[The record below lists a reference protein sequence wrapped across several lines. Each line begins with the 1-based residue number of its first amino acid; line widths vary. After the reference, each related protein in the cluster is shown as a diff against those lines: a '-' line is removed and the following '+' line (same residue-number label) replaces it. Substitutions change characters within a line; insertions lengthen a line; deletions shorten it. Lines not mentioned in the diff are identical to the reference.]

1 MQRFVKALIRVIAF
15 FLIRLEVVGEDNF
28 PEKGAY
34 LLVANHIAAYDS
46 GVVFMLVP
54 HRIRGFAAAKHRR
67 HLVYGLLLSLGN
79 PIWVR
84 RGEVDRNALREA
96 LSTLESGCPMGLAPE
111 GTRARGTYALQRAKT
126 GAAYL
131 ATRADVPILPIG
143 LTGTEKIK
151 ENILKLRKTD
161 VRVVI
166 GEPFQLPES
175 GRVPSPRLEE
185 FTDLIMRRIAALLPE
200 EYRGVYKKGLRFEI
214 V

>member
-1 MQRFVKALIRVIAF
+1 MQRIAKALARVIAF

-28 PEKGAY
+28 PEKGPY
-34 LLVANHIAAYDS
+34 LLVANHISAYDS

-54 HRIRGFAAAKHRR
+54 HHIRGFAAAKHRR
-67 HLVYGLLLSLGN
+67 HPVYRFLLSLGN

-84 RGEVDRNALREA
+84 RGEVDRKALREA
-96 LSTLESGCPMGLAPE
+96 LATLESGCPMGLSPE
-111 GTRARGTYALQRAKT
+111 GTRARGVYALQPAKT

-143 LTGTEKIK
+143 ITGTEKIK
-151 ENILKLRKTD
+151 NNLPRLRRTD

-166 GEPFQLPES
+166 GELFRLPES
-175 GRVPSPRLEE
+175 GRVPSSKLEE

-200 EYRGVYKKGLRFEI
+200 EYRGVYK
-214 V
+214 